1 MLAESLAQPERG
13 GSRSSV
19 HFSARLLL
27 AMLTQ
32 QSAAS
37 RATRDG
43 RGWQHWWLVI
53 AGGGTVSQSGAAQAA
68 SLHFSARLLPARAT
82 QLSAARRAMRRSRS
96 AAPPTVCRRLVLAG
110 RGTGRLRRMSGAAQA
125 ASLHFSLPGCCRQGP
140 SSCRLRGE
148 RRDDRDRLRRRQC
161 RRLVLA
167 GRGTGR
173 LRRMSGAAQA
183 ASLHLFSTPGT
194 RLLPVWAT
202 AWRRGP

>member
-68 SLHFSARLLPARAT
+68 SLHFSARLLPARAK
-82 QLSAARRAMRRSRS
+82 QLSAARRATRRSRS
-96 AAPPTVCRRLVLAG
+96 AAPPTVPA
-110 RGTGRLRRMSGAAQA
+110 SGAGWPRHWEAPSDERGGSSRL
-125 ASLHFSLPGCCRQGP
+125 ASLRPLGCCRCGRRHGAVGRELIEGKIGSVAAAHFP
-140 SSCRLRGE
+140 SSLP
-148 RRDDRDRLRRRQC
+148 
-161 RRLVLA
+161 
-167 GRGTGR
+167 
-173 LRRMSGAAQA
+173 
-183 ASLHLFSTPGT
+183 FPFTPSH
-194 RLLPVWAT
+194 PSEN
-202 AWRRGP
+202 

>member
-82 QLSAARRAMRRSRS
+82 QLS
-96 AAPPTVCRRLVLAG
+96 
-110 RGTGRLRRMSGAAQA
+110 
-125 ASLHFSLPGCCRQGP
+125 
-140 SSCRLRGE
+140 RLRGE
-148 RRDDRDRLRRRQC
+148 RCDDRDRLRRRQC
-161 RRLVLA
+161 A
-167 GRGTGR
+167 GVWCW
-173 LRRMSGAAQA
+173 QA
-183 ASLHLFSTPGT
+183 AALGGSVG
-194 RLLPVWAT
+194 
-202 AWRRGP
+202 